1 MATQTVKSD
10 HIEPRVIGAVLATGL
25 MSLSGVIVETAMNI
39 TFPTLM
45 RQFHITTGTVQW
57 MTTLYLLIVACI
69 VPVSSYFKRR
79 FPMKGLFITANLL
92 FIAGIVI
99 DGVAPTFPIL
109 LAGRAIQGFG
119 TGIALPLMFN
129 IILEQVPLS
138 RIGLMTGI
146 GTLVTAIGPAIGP
159 TYGGILVT
167 ALNWRY
173 IFWILVPFLVA
184 SFFVGVKTIRQVT
197 PTQRTPFDWPSMLG
211 IIVTFSGLIYG
222 FSAISSH
229 AWLSLSVAGSLAL
242 GIVGLIYFS
251 HRSLQLD
258 APLIHL
264 QALKN
269 KAFSGHLLAFF
280 LIQIAS
286 LGLSFILPNYLQLVD
301 HRTAFL
307 AGLVVLPG
315 SVIGACFAPV
325 GGQILDHFGA
335 KRPILLGLAL
345 AVLALLGMTL
355 LARHLSAWMIL
366 SLYVIYMVGIG
377 LGFGNMMTSGLKHLS
392 GDLKADGNALMNSL
406 QQFSG
411 AMGTALVS
419 AIIAASQAV
428 AGSTT
433 AIKTASG
440 SQTAL
445 LVLVV
450 TSAIAWFTMLW
461 ALGQT
466 GTFTKK

>member
-1 MATQTVKSD
+1 MVKKQANTD
-10 HIEPRVIGAVLATGL
+10 RIEPRVLGAVLATGL
-25 MSLSGVIVETAMNI
+25 MSLSGVIIETAMNI

-45 RQFHITTGTVQW
+45 RQFHVTTGTVQW

-69 VPVSSYFKRR
+69 VPISSYLKRR
-79 FPMKGLFITANLL
+79 FLMKHLFITANLL
-92 FIAGIVI
+92 FIAGIVV
-99 DGVAPTFPIL
+99 DGIAPTFPFL
-109 LAGRAIQGFG
+109 LAGRAIQAFG

-129 IILEQVPLS
+129 IILEQVPVRRL
-138 RIGLMTGI
+138 GLMTGI

-173 IFWILVPFLVA
+173 VFWILLPFLIL

-197 PTQRTPFDWPSMLG
+197 ETAPERFDWPSMFG

-222 FSAISSH
+222 FSAVSDH
-229 AWLSLSVAGSLAL
+229 AWLSLPVLGSLIL
-242 GIVGLIYFS
+242 GLLGLVYFS
-251 HRSLQLD
+251 HRSLTIKT
-258 APLIHL
+258 PLVHL
-264 QALKN
+264 QALRN

-301 HRTAFL
+301 HQTAFI
-307 AGLVVLPG
+307 AGLMVLPG

-325 GGQILDHFGA
+325 GGQILDRFGA
-335 KRPILLGLAL
+335 KRPILLGLGL
-345 AVLALLGMTL
+345 AVVALLSMTL
-355 LARHLSAWMIL
+355 LARQLSAWMVL
-366 SLYVIYMVGIG
+366 SLYIIYMVGIG

-392 GDLKADGNALMNSL
+392 HDLKADGNALMNAL

-428 AGSTT
+428 PGSTT
-433 AIKTASG
+433 ALKTASG

-445 LVLVV
+445 LVLVI
-450 TSAIAWFTMLW
+450 TSAVAWLTMLW
-461 ALGQT
+461 ALAQH

>member
-1 MATQTVKSD
+1 MVKKQVNAD
-10 HIEPRVIGAVLATGL
+10 RIEPRVIGAVLATGL
-25 MSLSGVIVETAMNI
+25 MSLSGVIIETAMNI

-45 RQFHITTGTVQW
+45 RQFHVTTGTVQW

-69 VPVSSYFKRR
+69 VPISSYLKRR
-79 FPMKGLFITANLL
+79 FLMKHLFITANLL
-92 FIAGIVI
+92 FIAGIVV
-99 DGVAPTFPIL
+99 DGIAPTFSLL
-109 LAGRAIQGFG
+109 LAGRAIQAFG

-129 IILEQVPLS
+129 IILEQVPLK
-138 RIGLMTGI
+138 RLGLMTGI

-173 IFWILVPFLVA
+173 VFWILLPFLVL
-184 SFFVGVKTIRQVT
+184 SFIVGVKTIQQVT
-197 PTQRTPFDWPSMLG
+197 ETAPERFDWPSMFG

-222 FSAISSH
+222 FSAVSEH
-229 AWLSLSVAGSLAL
+229 AWLSLPVMGSLIL
-242 GIVGLIYFS
+242 GVLGLVYFS
-251 HRSLQLD
+251 HRSLHVKT
-258 APLIHL
+258 PLVHL
-264 QALKN
+264 QALRN

-301 HRTAFL
+301 HQTAFI
-307 AGLVVLPG
+307 AGLMVLPG

-325 GGQILDHFGA
+325 GGQILDRFGA
-335 KRPILLGLAL
+335 KRPILLGLGL
-345 AVLALLGMTL
+345 AVVALLSMTL
-355 LARHLSAWMIL
+355 LAHHLSAWIIL
-366 SLYVIYMVGIG
+366 SLYIIYMVGIG

-392 GDLKADGNALMNSL
+392 RDLKADGNALMNAL

-428 AGSTT
+428 PGSTT
-433 AIKTASG
+433 ALKTASG

-450 TSAIAWFTMLW
+450 TSAVAWLTMVW
-461 ALGQT
+461 ALAQH